1 MAMSP
6 GQQLHSVLQSELNIA
21 KQLAELLVGER
32 QALALSDIATITDIN
47 NKKQPLIMKL
57 EQHSRQRDA
66 VLTSTGFPTGKQG
79 LEAFIDNQTE
89 DDALALTHLIKNLKA
104 VAKICQQKNQVN
116 GGIVSINRQYLQR
129 AISVLRGRDPES
141 SAYGPGGEY
150 TSAVVRQP
158 LIGRV

>member
-6 GQQLHSVLQSELNIA
+6 GQQLRSVLQSELNVA
-21 KQLAELLVGER
+21 TQLADLLVAER
-32 QALALSDIATITDIN
+32 EALALSDIDAINDIN

-66 VLTSTGFPTGKQG
+66 VLTGTGFPPGKQG
-79 LEAFIDNQTE
+79 LEAFVDNQSE
-89 DDALALTHLIKNLKA
+89 QDAVALNQLIKTLKV
-104 VAKICQQKNQVN
+104 VAKNCQQRNQIN

>member
-6 GQQLHSVLQSELNIA
+6 GQQLRSVLQSELNVA
-21 KQLAELLVGER
+21 TQLTELLAVER
-32 QALALSDIATITDIN
+32 EALALSDIDTISNIN
-47 NKKQPLIMKL
+47 TQKQPLIMKL
-57 EQHSRQRDA
+57 EQHGRQRDA
-66 VLTSTGFPTGKQG
+66 LLTTSGFPAGKQG
-79 LEAFIDNQTE
+79 LEAFIDNQNE
-89 DDALALTHLIKNLKA
+89 DDGVALNQLIKSLK
-104 VAKICQQKNQVN
+104 VIAKNCQQRNQIN

>member
-6 GQQLHSVLQSELNIA
+6 AQQLRSVLQSELNIA
-21 KQLAELLVGER
+21 TLLAELLDGESK
-32 QALALSDIATITDIN
+32 ALAVSDIASITEIN
-47 NKKQPLIMKL
+47 HKKQPLIVKL
-57 EQHSRQRDA
+57 EQHGRQRDA
-66 VLTSTGFPTGKQG
+66 VLNMAGFPTGKAG
-79 LEAFIDNQTE
+79 LDAFVDNQSAE
-89 DDALALTHLIKNLKA
+89 DAAALTQLLTTLKT
-104 VAKICQQKNQVN
+104 VAKTCQQRNQIN

-150 TSAVVRQP
+150 TSGVVRQP

>member
-6 GQQLHSVLQSELNIA
+6 GQQLRSVLQSELNVA
-21 KQLAELLVGER
+21 TQLAELLLAER
-32 QALALSDIATITDIN
+32 EALALSDIETIN
-47 NKKQPLIMKL
+47 NINTKKQPLIMKL

-66 VLTSTGFPTGKQG
+66 LLMSSGFPSGKQG
-79 LEAFIDNQTE
+79 LQAFIDNQSEE
-89 DDALALTHLIKNLKA
+89 DAVALNQLIKTLKA
-104 VAKICQQKNQVN
+104 VAINCRQRNQVN

>member
-6 GQQLHSVLQSELNIA
+6 AQQLRSVLQSELNIA
-21 KQLAELLVGER
+21 TMLAELLDSESK
-32 QALALSDIATITDIN
+32 ALAVSDIESITEIN
-47 NKKQPLIMKL
+47 NKKQPLIVKL
-57 EQHSRQRDA
+57 EQHGRQRDA
-66 VLTSTGFPTGKQG
+66 LLNSTGFPTGKAG
-79 LEAFIDNQTE
+79 LDAFVDNQSAE
-89 DDALALTHLIKNLKA
+89 DALALTQLLTALKT
-104 VAKICQQKNQVN
+104 VAKTCQQRNQVN

-150 TSAVVRQP
+150 TSAIVRQP

>member
-6 GQQLHSVLQSELNIA
+6 GQQLRSVLQSELNVA
-21 KQLAELLVGER
+21 TQLAELLAAER
-32 QALALSDIATITDIN
+32 EALAVSSIDSINDIN
-47 NKKQPLIMKL
+47 NKKQPLIIKL
-57 EQHSRQRDA
+57 EQHGRQRDA
-66 VLTSTGFPTGKQG
+66 LLTTSGFPTGKQG
-79 LEAFIDNQTE
+79 LEAFIDNQNEE
-89 DDALALTHLIKNLKA
+89 DSVALNQLIKSLKII
-104 VAKICQQKNQVN
+104 AKNCQQTNQVN

>member
-6 GQQLHSVLQSELNIA
+6 GQQLRSVLQSELNVA
-21 KQLAELLVGER
+21 AQLAELLAAER
-32 QALALSDIATITDIN
+32 EALAVSSIDSINDIN
-47 NKKQPLIMKL
+47 NKKQPLIIKL
-57 EQHSRQRDA
+57 EQHGRQRDA
-66 VLTSTGFPTGKQG
+66 LLTTSGFPTGKQG
-79 LEAFIDNQTE
+79 LEAFIDNQNEE
-89 DDALALTHLIKNLKA
+89 DSVALNQLIKSLKII
-104 VAKICQQKNQVN
+104 AKNCQQTNQVN

>member
-6 GQQLHSVLQSELNIA
+6 GQQLRSVLQSELNVA
-21 KQLAELLVGER
+21 SQLAELLAAER
-32 QALALSDIATITDIN
+32 EALALSALDTINEIN
-47 NKKQPLIMKL
+47 TKKQPLIMKL
-57 EQHSRQRDA
+57 EHHGRQRDA
-66 VLTSTGFPTGKQG
+66 LLMSSGFPSGKQG
-79 LEAFIDNQTE
+79 LEAFIDNQSE
-89 DDALALTHLIKNLKA
+89 EEAIGLNQLIKNLKV
-104 VAKICQQKNQVN
+104 VAKNCQQRNQVN

>member
-6 GQQLHSVLQSELNIA
+6 AQQLSSVLQSELNVA
-21 KQLAELLVGER
+21 TQLAELLDAESK
-32 QALALSDIATITDIN
+32 ALAVSDIDLINAIN
-47 NKKQPLIMKL
+47 NKKQPLIVKL
-57 EQHSRQRDA
+57 EQHGRQREA
-66 VLTSTGFPTGKQG
+66 VLVSTGFPAGKAG
-79 LEAFIDNQTE
+79 LDAFVDNQPAE
-89 DDALALTHLIKNLKA
+89 DGLALNQLLNTLKT
-104 VAKICQQKNQVN
+104 VAKACQQRNQVN